1 SIAIKPRVLP
11 EPERH
16 WERIN
21 LELLPPCGLITGAMK
36 LAVMD
41 PANRDSELV
50 AHSVSKR
57 TRLGKREVMRIR
69 RQAAAHKTRL
79 PQYELPVVLIAQAG
93 RFAQSVRYPT
103 TRSLLDTHRSSLAGV
118 RLRSAG
124 GYEDSTR
131 RPVKA
136 QTIGR
141 TTSRGRPVRGLA
153 IADRGK
159 PSLKQ
164 LLDNFGIYG
173 CQGVLGSQISLGP
186 DRRLICRTDNC

>member
-1 SIAIKPRVLP
+1 MSSFCEACAGVLAPLGASPSPLSRRVLP

-131 RPVKA
+131 RP
-136 QTIGR
+136 
-141 TTSRGRPVRGLA
+141 
-153 IADRGK
+153 
-159 PSLKQ
+159 
-164 LLDNFGIYG
+164 
-173 CQGVLGSQISLGP
+173 
-186 DRRLICRTDNC
+186 